1 MRSNTDI
8 SETVTWGN
16 KVINVFDM
24 VEIHVRQ
31 LQKYSKQ
38 LLHAVQQNIHENQNV
53 IAEWQEARTS
63 NTCSQADI
71 SLQM

>member
-1 MRSNTDI
+1 M
-8 SETVTWGN
+8 GH

-24 VEIHVRQ
+24 VEIQVRQ
-31 LQKYSKQ
+31 LQKYSNQ

-63 NTCSQADI
+63 NACFQTDI
-71 SLQM
+71 SLKI

>member
-1 MRSNTDI
+1 M
-8 SETVTWGN
+8 GH

-24 VEIHVRQ
+24 VEIQVRQ
-31 LQKYSKQ
+31 LQKYSNQ

-63 NTCSQADI
+63 NACSQTDI
-71 SLQM
+71 SLKM